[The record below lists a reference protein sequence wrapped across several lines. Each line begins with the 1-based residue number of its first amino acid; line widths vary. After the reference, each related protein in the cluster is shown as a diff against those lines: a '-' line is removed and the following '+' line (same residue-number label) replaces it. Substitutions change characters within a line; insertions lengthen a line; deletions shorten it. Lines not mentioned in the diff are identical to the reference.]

1 MSTGV
6 SVDDSC
12 VAKFN
17 DIKLSKLKAKFVIYK
32 IDGPMIVEEHCKMEG
47 SFDDFLALIPEEDCR
62 YALYDKEFT
71 TNDGRT
77 TSKLVLITWAPDT
90 AKVKSKMVYAGSKEA
105 LNRAFNGVGIKI
117 NATDLSELTEEV
129 VNDACKKFA

>member
-6 SVDDSC
+6 SVDDAC

-17 DIKLSKLKAKFVIYK
+17 DIKLSKLKAKFVVYK

-62 YALYDKEFT
+62 YALIDKEFT

-77 TSKLVLITWAPDT
+77 TSITDNLRQGRSRSPDQPENRLSQT
-90 AKVKSKMVYAGSKEA
+90 EQGRTLRYGSIAEGMS
-105 LNRAFNGVGIKI
+105 RGQEH
-117 NATDLSELTEEV
+117 ATCERSYL
-129 VNDACKKFA
+129 

>member
-6 SVDDSC
+6 SVDDAC

-47 SFDDFLALIPEEDCR
+47 GFDDFLALIPEEDCR
-62 YALYDKEFT
+62 YALIDKEFT

-77 TSKLVLITWAPDT
+77 TSKLVLVTWAPDT
-90 AKVKSKMVYAGSKEA
+90 APVKAKMVYAGSKEA